1 MIVIGERIN
10 GMFKSIGDAI
20 AAKDKKPIQDM
31 ALREIA
37 AGADVL
43 DINVGTRVPKA
54 ERAEV
59 MRWMVEA
66 TREVTGRPLSI
77 DSPNLEVVRAGLEV
91 ACKKGPAIINS
102 TTAAQDRLDAFMAL
116 AKEFG
121 SGIIGLAIDENGIA
135 NTVDA
140 KLEIGMRTIAAAME
154 NDVPVEEVY
163 LDPILLPVKSD
174 QTSPQVTLET
184 IAQFKMLSD
193 PPPHVVVGLSNVSQ
207 QATERSLLNRTFLV
221 MAIAAGM
228 DASIHD
234 PLDEVLMN
242 EMITAELLMNK
253 SIYSD
258 SYLRA
263 YMQHG

>member
-10 GMFKSIGDAI
+10 GMFTSIGDAI
-20 AAKDKKPIQDM
+20 AAKDKKPIQEM
-31 ALREIA
+31 AEKQLA

-54 ERAEV
+54 ERPEV
-59 MRWMVEA
+59 MRWLVEA
-66 TREVTGRPLSI
+66 TREVTNAPLAI
-77 DSPNLEVVRAGLEV
+77 DNPNIEVVRAGLEA
-91 ACKKGPAIINS
+91 ACSKGPAIINS
-102 TTAAQDRLDAFMAL
+102 TTGAQDKLDPFMDL

-121 SGIIGLAIDENGIA
+121 TGIIGLAIDENGIA
-135 NTVDA
+135 NTVDG
-140 KLEIGMRTIAAAME
+140 KVEIGMRIVAAAME
-154 NDVPVEEVY
+154 KDVPVEEVY
-163 LDPILLPVKSD
+163 LDPIILPVKTD
-174 QTSPQVTLET
+174 QTSPRVTLET

-193 PPPHVVVGLSNVSQ
+193 PPPRVVVGLSNVSQ
-207 QATERSLLNRTFLV
+207 QATERSLINRTFLV

-263 YMQHG
+263 YMQNR

>member
-20 AAKDKKPIQDM
+20 VARDKKPIQDM
-31 ALREIA
+31 AERQLA

-43 DINVGTRVPKA
+43 DINVGTRVAKA

-66 TREVTGRPLSI
+66 TREVTTKPLSI
-77 DSPNLEVVRAGLEV
+77 DSPSLEVVRAGLEV
-91 ACKKGPAIINS
+91 ACLKGTAIINS
-102 TTAAQDRLDAFMAL
+102 TTAVQDRLDAFMAL

-121 SGIIGLAIDENGIA
+121 TGIIGLAIDENGIA

-140 KLEIGMRTIAAAME
+140 KVEIGMRILAAAME
-154 NDVPVEEVY
+154 HDVPVEEVY
-163 LDPILLPVKSD
+163 LDPVLLPVKSD
-174 QTSPQVTLET
+174 QTSPKITLET
-184 IAQFKMLSD
+184 ISQFKLLSD
-193 PPPHVVVGLSNVSQ
+193 PAPHVVVGLSNISQ
-207 QATERSLLNRTFLV
+207 QATERSLINRTFLV

-253 SIYSD
+253 TIYSD
-258 SYLRA
+258 SYLKA
-263 YMQHG
+263 YLQHA

>member
-10 GMFKSIGDAI
+10 GMFRSIGDAI

-31 ALREIA
+31 AERQLA

-54 ERAEV
+54 ERPEV
-59 MRWMVEA
+59 MRWLVEA
-66 TREVTGRPLSI
+66 TREVTDKPLSI
-77 DSPNLEVVRAGLEV
+77 DSPNIDVVRAGLEV

-102 TTAAQDRLDAFMAL
+102 TTGARDKLDPFMDL

-121 SGIIGLAIDENGIA
+121 TGIVGLAIDENGVA

-140 KLEIGMRTIAAAME
+140 KLEIGMRTVAAAME
-154 NDVPVEEVY
+154 KDVPVEEVY
-163 LDPILLPVKSD
+163 LDPIILPVKTD
-174 QTSPQVTLET
+174 QTSPGVTLET
-184 IAQFKMLSD
+184 ISQFKMLSD

-207 QATERSLLNRTFLV
+207 QATERSMINRTFLV

-258 SYLRA
+258 SYIRA